1 MRRHLQSIA
10 IVLALVVLQATFVP
24 LLSIND
30 VVPDVLML
38 WVVYNGIRRGQIEG
52 VTAGFFAGLLQDLV
66 TTQFFGLAALSKS
79 IAGFL
84 AGYFFNENKT
94 ALTLGTY
101 RYLLILGL
109 CSVAHNLAYY
119 TIFLLGLETAGGL
132 TVITLSVGESLYT
145 MAIGSLAMFAFS
157 RMRFP

>member
-1 MRRHLQSIA
+1 
-10 IVLALVVLQATFVP
+10 VLVVLQATFIP
-24 LLSIND
+24 LVSIND

-38 WVVYNGIRRGQIEG
+38 WVVFNGIRRGQIEG
-52 VTAGFFAGLLQDLV
+52 VTGGFFVGLLQDLV

-79 IAGFL
+79 IAGFV

-109 CSVAHNLAYY
+109 CSMAHNLAYY
-119 TIFLLGLETAGGL
+119 MIFLLGVESTGSL
-132 TVITLSVGESLYT
+132 TVITLSLGASVYT
-145 MAIGSLAMFAFS
+145 MALGSLAMFAFS
-157 RMRFP
+157 RMRFS